1 MHQSFLFFCQAQ
13 NKVAFSLTEELKS
26 WKAFNACL
34 KQGWTRIWHFEL
46 FLGKKNWIIQKKKK
60 KNPSY
65 GETATSLT
73 FINQTQDYHPNH
85 TLPC

>member
-26 WKAFNACL
+26 LKAFNACL
-34 KQGWTRIWHFEL
+34 KQGWTRIWLFEL
-46 FLGKKNWIIQKKKK
+46 FLGKKNGIIQKKKK
-60 KNPSY
+60 KNLSY